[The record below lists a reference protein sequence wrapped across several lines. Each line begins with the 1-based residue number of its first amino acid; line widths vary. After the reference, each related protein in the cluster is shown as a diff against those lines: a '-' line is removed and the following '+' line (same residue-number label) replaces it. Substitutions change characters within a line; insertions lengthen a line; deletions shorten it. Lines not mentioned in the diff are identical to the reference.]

1 MKMPEDIRS
10 VGKGVTC
17 GVLGVRGWDVGRRR
31 SSTGL
36 ARSL

>member
-17 GVLGVRGWDVGRRR
+17 GVLGVRGLG
-31 SSTGL
+31 SGEEKKEQHPTG
-36 ARSL
+36 